1 MSCKRRPRPMAV
13 LHAGLVASLLGGCVY
28 YNGMYNANR
37 LANSARKAEREG
49 RTFEANN
56 LWGQV
61 ATKAESVVV
70 RHPKSKYAEE
80 AAILKGLALARLGQC
95 EQALGPLG
103 RVTVAT
109 VGTDLTEDAWLA
121 TGRCQVF
128 MGNIAAGDAAFAQVV
143 ESKNSWRRREARF
156 HRAQTLRHSGRYQEA
171 LSTLE
176 GVREPR
182 AIAERLLS
190 LAGDRRVPEAMSLAD
205 SLVARGD
212 TTQPWDSLLV
222 SLGQQDP
229 SNGSSLVD
237 RVRRLPN
244 RSAETQARWLLED
257 GLRLIGSD
265 TARARSRF
273 LEAVEIGG
281 PGEAAGRAS
290 LQLVRLDLRGVSRPQ
305 ALSPLIQSL
314 RSNAERHEIVSAELT
329 RLSNTAAGVLTATA
343 SVTPGSPQGDLRL
356 FLAAEA
362 ARDSLQAARLAEGL
376 FQRILREWPE
386 SPYAP
391 KAALAAQQVNPE
403 WADSARA
410 LLEARYF
417 GSPYLAMI
425 RGEEGSAY
433 RQLEDSLGAF
443 ATAQAGAVGR
453 APSVR
458 RGTPGRP
465 APATPED
472 DDRPTRER
480 PRPAPNKPAL
490 DP

>member
-1 MSCKRRPRPMAV
+1 MVLLHGGLAV
-13 LHAGLVASLLGGCVY
+13 SLLGGCVY

-49 RTFEANN
+49 RTFEASN

-70 RHPKSKYAEE
+70 RHPRSKYAEE
-80 AAILKGLALARLGQC
+80 AAILRGLALARLGQC
-95 EQALGPLG
+95 EPALGPLG
-103 RVTVAT
+103 RVTMAT

-121 TGRCQVF
+121 TGRCQAS
-128 MGNIAAGDAAFAQVV
+128 MGNIPAADAAFAQVT

-156 HRAQTLRHSGRYQEA
+156 QRAQTLRHAGRYQEA
-171 LSTLE
+171 LTVLE

-182 AIAERLLS
+182 VVSERLLS
-190 LAGDRRVPEAMSLAD
+190 LAGDGRVSEAMALAD

-212 TTQPWDSLLV
+212 TTQPWDSVLV
-222 SLGQQDP
+222 SLGKQDP
-229 SNGSSLVD
+229 SNASSLVD
-237 RVRRLPN
+237 RVRRLPG
-244 RSAETQARWLLED
+244 RSAEKQARWLLED
-257 GLRLIGSD
+257 GLGLTGSD

-273 LEAVEIGG
+273 REAVEIGG
-281 PGEAAGRAS
+281 SGEAAGLAS
-290 LQLVRLDLRGVSRPQ
+290 LQLVRLDLRGVSHPQ
-305 ALSPLIQSL
+305 GLSPLIKSL
-314 RSNAERHEIVSAELT
+314 RDKAGRHQIVASELT
-329 RLSNTAAGVLTATA
+329 RLSNTAAGILTATA

-362 ARDSLQAARLAEGL
+362 ARDSMLAPRLAEGL
-376 FQRILREWPE
+376 FQRILRQWPE

-391 KAALAAQQVNPE
+391 KAALAAQQVNPG
-403 WADSARA
+403 WADSART

-443 ATAQAGAVGR
+443 ATAQAAADAGASGVRPGVPGR
-453 APSVR
+453 R
-458 RGTPGRP
+458 TPGDGRP
-465 APATPED
+465 APQG
-472 DDRPTRER
+472 R
-480 PRPAPNKPAL
+480 RPAPNTPAL
-490 DP
+490 P

>member
-1 MSCKRRPRPMAV
+1 MSGERRALPMAL
-13 LHAGLVASLLGGCVY
+13 LHAGLAASLLGGCVY

-80 AAILKGLALARLGQC
+80 AAILRGLALARLGQC

-103 RVTVAT
+103 RVTLAT
-109 VGTDLTEDAWLA
+109 VATDLTEEAWLA
-121 TGRCQVF
+121 TGRCQVSL
-128 MGNIAAGDAAFAQVV
+128 GNISAADAAFAQVT
-143 ESKNSWRRREARF
+143 ESKNSWRRREARLQ
-156 HRAQTLRHSGRYQEA
+156 RALTLRHAGRYKEA
-171 LSTLE
+171 LTALE
-176 GVREPR
+176 GIREPR
-182 AIAERLLS
+182 AVAERLLS
-190 LAGDRRVPEAMSLAD
+190 LAGGGRVPEAMALAD

-212 TTQPWDSLLV
+212 TIQPWDSLLV
-222 SLGQQDP
+222 SLGKQDP
-229 SNGSSLVD
+229 SAASSLVD
-237 RVRRLPN
+237 RVRRLPS
-244 RSAETQARWLLED
+244 RSADTQARWLLED
-257 GLRLIGSD
+257 GLRLIGPD

-273 LEAVEIGG
+273 REAVEIGG
-281 PGEAAGRAS
+281 SGGAAGWAS
-290 LQLVRLDLRGVSRPQ
+290 LQLVRLDLRGVSQPRG
-305 ALSPLIQSL
+305 LSPLIQSL
-314 RSNAERHEIVSAELT
+314 RGKAGRHPLVESELT
-329 RLSNTAAGVLTATA
+329 RLGNTAAGILTATA
-343 SVTPGSPQGDLRL
+343 SVMPGSPQGDLRL

-362 ARDSLQAARLAEGL
+362 ARDSLLAPRLADGL

-417 GSPYLAMI
+417 ESPYLALI
-425 RGEEGSAY
+425 RGDEGSAY

-443 ATAQAGAVGR
+443 ATAQAEEGAAGAR
-453 APSVR
+453 P
-458 RGTPGRP
+458 GTPGRP
-465 APATPED
+465 APIEG
-472 DDRPTRER
+472 DDRPAPQR
-480 PRPAPNKPAL
+480 PRPAPNKPAFE
-490 DP
+490 P

>member
-1 MSCKRRPRPMAV
+1 MRGGRRTLPMAV
-13 LHAGLVASLLGGCVY
+13 LHAGLVASLLGACVY

-80 AAILKGLALARLGQC
+80 ATILKGLALARLGQC

-103 RVTVAT
+103 RVTVAA

-121 TGRCQVF
+121 TGRCQVS

-156 HRAQTLRHSGRYQEA
+156 YRAQTLRHAGRYQEA
-171 LSTLE
+171 LRMLE
-176 GVREPR
+176 GVPERR
-182 AIAERLLS
+182 ATPERLLS
-190 LAGDRRVPEAMSLAD
+190 LAGDGRVPEAMALAD

-229 SNGSSLVD
+229 SSASSLVD

-244 RSAETQARWLLED
+244 RSTETQARWLLED

-273 LEAVEIGG
+273 REAVEIGG
-281 PGEAAGRAS
+281 PGASAGRAS
-290 LQLVRLDLRGVSRPQ
+290 LQLVRLDLRVVSHPR

-314 RSNAERHEIVSAELT
+314 RRSAERHEIVSAELT
-329 RLSNTAAGVLTATA
+329 QLSSTAAGILTATA
-343 SVTPGSPQGDLRL
+343 SVMPGSPQGDLRL

-362 ARDSLQAARLAEGL
+362 ARDSLQAPRLAEGL

-417 GSPYLAMI
+417 ESPYLTMI
-425 RGEEGSAY
+425 RGDEGSAY

-443 ATAQAGAVGR
+443 ASAQARGAGR
-453 APSVR
+453 APGIAP
-458 RGTPGRP
+458 GTPGRP
-465 APATPED
+465 APVTAGD
-472 DDRPTRER
+472 DDRPSR
-480 PRPAPNKPAL
+480 PRPQPAPTSRVLEP
-490 DP
+490 